1 MPTKE
6 QLRAAFKAF
15 DTNGDGFITQDE
27 LVAILTR
34 PTSKRSHSK
43 QEAEAIFAK
52 ADRNND
58 GRVDIDEFAAA
69 WGASDLHDGRSGAA
83 TLDTS
88 DVVDFPMTTPM
99 LVAPWDKFQSQGRIE
114 KNVAAWREKA
124 FKDGSLVEWHKDMI
138 VFFISQRWWWIPD
151 GRPPET

>member
-1 MPTKE
+1 MPTKD
-6 QLRAAFKAF
+6 QLQAAFKKF

-58 GRVDIDEFAAA
+58 GRVDIEEFAAA
-69 WGASDLHDGRSGAA
+69 WGASDLHGGRSGAA
-83 TLDTS
+83 TLA
-88 DVVDFPMTTPM
+88 VDFVPEFPNLTPM
-99 LVAPWDKFQSQGRIE
+99 LVMPFRQFVAQGCIKKSVKSWCDEALE
-114 KNVAAWREKA
+114 KGW
-124 FKDGSLVEWHKDMI
+124 LVEFKEGSGKVAI
-138 VFFISQRWWWIPD
+138 FISHTYA
-151 GRPPET
+151 PPH

>member
-6 QLRAAFKAF
+6 QIQAAFKVF
-15 DTNGDGFITQDE
+15 DADGDGFITRDE

-69 WGASDLHDGRSGAA
+69 WGASDLHGGRSGAA
-83 TLDTS
+83 TLA
-88 DVVDFPMTTPM
+88 VDFVPEFPNLTPM
-99 LVAPWDKFQSQGRIE
+99 LVMPFRHFVAQGCI
-114 KNVAAWREKA
+114 KKSVKSWRDEALAK
-124 FKDGSLVEWHKDMI
+124 GWLVEFKEGSGK
-138 VFFISQRWWWIPD
+138 VANFISHTYASPH
-151 GRPPET
+151 